1 MARKTAGIHDEKVEF
16 INNTEGYLGVVT
28 YAPNGDEKPIAVEP
42 SGTVWLSEAEQELTA
57 KAPKNAADNPFIEQK
72 VAIVDPDT
80 GDTTGYRTIIP
91 LTLQDEARPTP
102 SARARQVARATGE
115 ANPARGDAPDGSHDH
130 REEVGT
136 PSAQAPA
143 ARRRRRSGTA
153 KGATATK

>member
-28 YAPNGDEKPIAVEP
+28 YAPNGDEKPVAVAP
-42 SGTVWLSEAEQELTA
+42 GDTVWLSEAEQELTA
-57 KAPKNAADNPFIEQK
+57 KAPKDAADNPFIEQQ
-72 VAIVDPDT
+72 VAIIDPET
-80 GDTTGYRTIIP
+80 GDLIGHKPVIP
-91 LTLQDEARPTP
+91 LTLRDEDRPTP

-115 ANPARGDAPDGSHDH
+115 AHPARGDAPDGTHDD

-143 ARRRRRSGTA
+143 ARRRRRSGSA
-153 KGATATK
+153 KAAATK